1 MGPPPVTFELKV
13 REQNQLLGHV
23 SSKSADPHLNEPL
36 NEGY

>member
-13 REQNQLLGHV
+13 REQNQLLGQV
-23 SSKSADPHLNEPL
+23 SSKSADPHFQPL